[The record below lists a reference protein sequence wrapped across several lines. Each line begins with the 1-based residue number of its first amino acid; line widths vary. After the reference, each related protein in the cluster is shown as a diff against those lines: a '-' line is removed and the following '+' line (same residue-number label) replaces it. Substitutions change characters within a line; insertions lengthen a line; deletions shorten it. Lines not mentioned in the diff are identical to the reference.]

1 MDEPPRPVNRRL
13 PLLGA
18 ALIIWGIVG
27 LWVERG
33 AGFAYIPQIG
43 LCLIIL
49 LAGLS
54 ALRLSRRETSVGTAT
69 LFLWSGVLAIFALLL
84 FGFVEM
90 IQQMANLKSYG
101 FFAIIQTLLMILGA
115 PVLWGAALARRA
127 DPGSLAAQKTG
138 RLSAGAVQL
147 GFCFLFAAEVHRLAQ
162 FRFTEQMGSAASAA
176 VYALFQLVDVGERV
190 LLLWASVESVRAA
203 ADDAVILRRA
213 VRIHRIMGGWLILG
227 VAAAVLGN
235 LRYYLTSSSTPGM
248 TVYVWRSALLFL
260 LTFGVAVAVFNR
272 LTVRKPGLDTVANG
286 KATSGVEA

>member
-18 ALIIWGIVG
+18 ALLIGGIVG
-27 LWVERG
+27 LCVEPG
-33 AGFAYIPQIG
+33 VWFAYLPQIG
-43 LCLIIL
+43 LCLIVI

-54 ALRLSRRETSVGTAT
+54 ALRLSRREPSVGTAT
-69 LFLWSGVLAIFALLL
+69 LFLWSGVLAIFVVLL

-127 DPGSLAAQKTG
+127 DPGSLPAQKAG
-138 RLSAGAVQL
+138 RMSAGAVQL
-147 GFCFLFAAEVHRLAQ
+147 GFCFLFAAEVHRFSQ
-162 FRFTEQMGSAASAA
+162 FRFTEQMGSSASAA
-176 VYALFQLVDVGERV
+176 VFALFQLTDLVERV

-213 VRIHRIMGGWLILG
+213 ERIHRIMGGWLILSA
-227 VAAAVLGN
+227 VTAVLGH
-235 LRYYLTSSSTPGM
+235 LRYFLTSSSKPEM
-248 TVYVWRSALLFL
+248 TVYVWRSAVLLL

-272 LTVRKPGLDTVANG
+272 LTVRKAGLDTVANG